1 MSAVIGWLA
10 EQPLLVLMLIMAL
23 GFFVGRI
30 RIGSFSLG
38 VAAVLF
44 VGLIISA
51 LFTHYGH
58 PIQQLHIVWVM
69 GLTLFVYTIGL
80 ASGSSFFRAL
90 RTEGL
95 GLNLLTVGLVLVSAA
110 VTVGIVALFKM
121 EPIISAGMFTGAL
134 TNTPALAAVSNALPI
149 LSDSAAVKAQ
159 GSLDAAQSIPTVG
172 YALAYP
178 MGVLASI
185 AALALFQKIFHVN
198 HEEEAIRAGV
208 AAVPVFTRNI
218 LITRAGDIRIV
229 DLNKAIGQHVIVSR
243 MLPPDAYDVD
253 GQLVLG
259 QADAENITVDASK
272 MQIASIYDTISAGMI
287 VCVTGTQEA
296 LDAAT
301 EYLGEESA
309 IDLAYYD
316 VTSGLRRMFVSNP
329 SVVGVR
335 LGDLGL
341 QSKYGILITRIRR
354 GDKDMVATDDS
365 RLELGDR
372 VRVVTNK
379 ENLGRAARIVGDS
392 YKSLSEID
400 ILTFSVGIALGLL
413 VGKIPFPIPGGGVL
427 ELGSAGGPLIVGLIL
442 GALGRTGP
450 IVWRIPYSSNLT
462 IRQLGI
468 TFFLAGIGANAG
480 GDFLK
485 AIKNPSSLTIIA
497 VGAVLTFVLTSL
509 TLIIVYKGFKL
520 PYGTAMGVA
529 AGLFTQPA
537 TLGYANDQTNNEL
550 PNTGYST
557 VFPMAMIAK
566 IIVAQVLVVVMVKMG
581 IGV

>member
-1 MSAVIGWLA
+1 MC
-10 EQPLLVLMLIMAL
+10 
-23 GFFVGRI
+23 I
-30 RIGSFSLG
+30 R
-38 VAAVLF
+38 
-44 VGLIISA
+44 
-51 LFTHYGH
+51 
-58 PIQQLHIVWVM
+58 
-69 GLTLFVYTIGL
+69 
-80 ASGSSFFRAL
+80 
-90 RTEGL
+90 
-95 GLNLLTVGLVLVSAA
+95 
-110 VTVGIVALFKM
+110 
-121 EPIISAGMFTGAL
+121 
-134 TNTPALAAVSNALPI
+134 
-149 LSDSAAVKAQ
+149 DS
-159 GSLDAAQSIPTVG
+159 

-208 AAVPVFTRNI
+208 AAVPIFTRNI

-427 ELGSAGGPLIVGLIL
+427 ELGLSLIHI
-442 GALGRTGP
+442 
-450 IVWRIPYSSNLT
+450 
-462 IRQLGI
+462 
-468 TFFLAGIGANAG
+468 
-480 GDFLK
+480 
-485 AIKNPSSLTIIA
+485 
-497 VGAVLTFVLTSL
+497 
-509 TLIIVYKGFKL
+509 
-520 PYGTAMGVA
+520 
-529 AGLFTQPA
+529 
-537 TLGYANDQTNNEL
+537 
-550 PNTGYST
+550 
-557 VFPMAMIAK
+557 
-566 IIVAQVLVVVMVKMG
+566 
-581 IGV
+581 

>member
-1 MSAVIGWLA
+1 M
-10 EQPLLVLMLIMAL
+10 
-23 GFFVGRI
+23 
-30 RIGSFSLG
+30 
-38 VAAVLF
+38 
-44 VGLIISA
+44 
-51 LFTHYGH
+51 
-58 PIQQLHIVWVM
+58 
-69 GLTLFVYTIGL
+69 
-80 ASGSSFFRAL
+80 
-90 RTEGL
+90 

-208 AAVPVFTRNI
+208 AAVPIFTRNI

-566 IIVAQVLVVVMVKMG
+566 IIVAQVLVVVIVKMG